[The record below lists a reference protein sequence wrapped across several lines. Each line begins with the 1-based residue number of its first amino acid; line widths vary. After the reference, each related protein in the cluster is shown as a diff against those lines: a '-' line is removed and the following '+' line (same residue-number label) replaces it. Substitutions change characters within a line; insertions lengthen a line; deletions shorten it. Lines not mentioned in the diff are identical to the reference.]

1 MSQRLCLLTVKIKLK
16 NLELSK
22 YIKTILK
29 FLLFA
34 GVGIGILY
42 FVYQRQS
49 NAYHQ
54 ECILKGISE
63 QDCSLV
69 AKVYEDFINS
79 NIFYL
84 FMVIFLFTL
93 SNISRTLR
101 WQMMLKPI
109 GIKAGFFS
117 SFNSIM
123 LGYFANL
130 GLPRVGEFVRAGA
143 LAKKENVK
151 FDKVMGT
158 IVLDRII
165 DVISLLIVFVITI
178 LISSGKL
185 LNFIKDNGDLS
196 NKIINIVNNPV
207 YWFVF
212 VILFVG
218 GFFISKSNKVKNS
231 FIGKKVLN
239 FIQGLITGIKSIKS
253 IEKPYLFIF
262 HSVFIWTM
270 YFMMNYVGFLAFE
283 PTSKLGIDAAIVV
296 FTFGSLGMVIPS
308 PGGMGTYHF
317 LVIEALSLFGISG
330 SDGFSYANI
339 IFFSIQIFGI
349 IFFGIIALI
358 MLNTL
363 KNKKNVV

>member
-1 MSQRLCLLTVKIKLK
+1 MVRTKSK

-22 YIKTILK
+22 LLKNLLK
-29 FLLFA
+29 FIIFA
-34 GVGIGILY
+34 GIGVGILY

-49 NAYHQ
+49 EAYHQ
-54 ECILKGISE
+54 ECILKGIDSE
-63 QDCSLV
+63 DCSLV
-69 AKVYEDFINS
+69 SKVYDDFVNS
-79 NIFYL
+79 NLYYL
-84 FMVIFLFTL
+84 FLVIILFTL
-93 SNISRTLR
+93 SNISRALR

-109 GIKAGFFS
+109 GINAGFLS

-165 DVISLLIVFVITI
+165 DVISLLIVFIVTI
-178 LISSGKL
+178 VISSGKL
-185 LNFIKDNGDLS
+185 LSFIKDNGDMSDKLM
-196 NKIINIVNNPV
+196 KIINNPV
-207 YWFVF
+207 YWFIGISFLVL
-212 VILFVG
+212 I
-218 GFFISKSNKVKNS
+218 FFILKSDKFKNS
-231 FIGKKVLN
+231 FVGIKILN
-239 FIQGLITGIKSIKS
+239 FIKGILTGIKSIKS
-253 IEKPYLFIF
+253 IENPGLFIF
-262 HSVFIWTM
+262 HSIFIWVM

-283 PTSKLGIDAAIVV
+283 PTSGLGIDAAIVV

-317 LVIEALSLFGISG
+317 LVIEALKLFGISG

-349 IFFGIIALI
+349 IFFGLIALI
-358 MLNTL
+358 MLNTGR
-363 KNKKNVV
+363 KKEINLNNSEV